1 MKRGHLVATALPAIL
16 LASTAHAVRQ
26 PDYLD
31 ERPLETATGGKGR
44 FHRAGTYTTPASAK
58 ASFDRFR
65 AAHGSW
71 KALWDGDTAV
81 PTRIFGEGIA
91 APGSMADGAI
101 AEAAAKRLLAEQ
113 IDLLAPGA
121 SASDFVV
128 IGNLVRGGVR
138 TVSFGQRWN
147 GLEVVSSSVR
157 FMFKHDRIASI
168 ASTATP
174 HISAT
179 MPASLASAS
188 TAESKAQGWVDAA
201 YGATPTVLGSS
212 RTALLLPIHRERG
225 AALEHRVVLPVT
237 VDLASPRGKWIVYVD
252 AATAEP
258 VARRQTLMFA
268 SGTVRYRVPPRH
280 PEGGYEDF
288 VAQFTNHQ
296 ADGSP
301 VTSDIAGL
309 FSWTGAAAATVA
321 PGLAGPYAR
330 IFNEA
335 GANVTGSLNVAP
347 DGSAVWDRSSVEFED
362 AQLASYIHANVAKQ
376 FGKDNMDPDLGWL
389 FQQIPVHPNE
399 DSTCN
404 AYSNLDDIHF
414 FRAGDGCENTAR
426 LADVVYHEFGH
437 SIHGQS
443 EVPGTDF
450 DGAMSEGVSD
460 VYAALITGDP
470 AMGLGFFSPTQ
481 PLRHI
486 DPPDKEWTWPDDST
500 GQVHN
505 DGHIISGAF
514 WDLRKALIAQ
524 LGEQEGK
531 DLLHEMYYAAISRA
545 DDMLSCYAEVLLA
558 DDDNGNIADGT
569 PHQCAIDQAFA
580 LHGLAEGAA
589 AQLGAVAP
597 PSVENLTLTLQQLED
612 TGGDCPGPQIA
623 AAHVEWHLRS
633 EPGTGGWVDF
643 TEGGTT
649 FAATIPDQPDG
660 TVIQYQVVAEMTDG
674 SSRTLPQNAAD
685 PWYELYVG
693 PVDEIYCTDFEADPV
708 AGGWLYGGGWSW
720 GDATAPAGSDDP
732 ATAYSGTKVL
742 GQVLGGNYEN
752 NGTFTVRSPEIDV
765 AGYETIRLQYRRW
778 LNVEDAEYDHAQII
792 VEGSTAPVPVWTNL
806 RTEQGSTNHRDREWR
821 FQDVDLT
828 GFGADGTLTVTF
840 HLDSD
845 QGLEFGGW
853 TIDDF
858 CIVTQGAPAPECGDG
873 EIDVDTEECDDGNLA
888 DGDDCSSLCELPG
901 GGGGGC
907 CSTSRDRG
915 IAGPLLLAFGTAL
928 FVVRRRRRR

>member
-1 MKRGHLVATALPAIL
+1 MAMKRGHLVATALPAIL

-44 FHRAGTYTTPASAK
+44 YHRSPTYTTPASAK
-58 ASFDRFR
+58 AAFAAFR
-65 AAHGSW
+65 ATYGSW
-71 KALWDGDTAV
+71 KAIWDGDTAV
-81 PTRIFGEGIA
+81 PTRVFGEGIA
-91 APGSMADGAI
+91 APGSMSDGAA
-101 AEAAAKRLLAEQ
+101 AERVAERLLAEQ
-113 IDLLAPGA
+113 IDLLAPGSA
-121 SASDFVV
+121 ASDFVV

-138 TVSFGQRWN
+138 TVSYGQRWN
-147 GLEVVSSSVR
+147 GLEVVGGSVR
-157 FMFKHDRIASI
+157 FMFKHDRLVSI

-174 HISAT
+174 HIAAT
-179 MPASLASAS
+179 MPSSLASAS

-237 VDLASPRGKWIVYVD
+237 VDLTSPRGQWTVYVD

-258 VARRQTLMFA
+258 VARRQRLMFA
-268 SGTVRYRVPPRH
+268 EGTVRYHVPPRH

-288 VAQFTNHQ
+288 VAMFTTHNI
-296 ADGSP
+296 DGTAA
-301 VTSDIAGL
+301 TSDITGL
-309 FSWTGAAAATVA
+309 VAWAGAAAGTVS

-335 GANVTGSLNVAP
+335 GANVTGSFSVAVG
-347 DGSAVWDRSSVEFED
+347 GSGVWDRSTVEFED
-362 AQLASYIHANVAKQ
+362 AQLASFIHANIAKQ
-376 FGKDNMDPDLGWL
+376 FGKDNMDPELAWL

-399 DSTCN
+399 GSTCN

-414 FRAGDGCENTAR
+414 FQAGDGCENTAR

-443 EVPGTDF
+443 EVAGTNF

-514 WDLRKALIAQ
+514 WDLRKALIAEH
-524 LGEQEGK
+524 GEQTGK
-531 DLLHEMYYAAISRA
+531 DLIHEMYYAAISRA
-545 DDMLSCYAEVLLA
+545 DDMHTCYAEVLLA

-569 PHQCAIDQAFA
+569 PNQCAIDQAFA
-580 LHGLAEGAA
+580 LHGLADGAA
-589 AQLGAVAP
+589 AQLGVVAP
-597 PSVENLTLTLQQLED
+597 PAVDDLTLTLTQLED
-612 TGGDCPGPQIA
+612 TGGDCPGPQIQ
-623 AAHVEWHLRS
+623 AAHVVWHLRS

-643 TEGGTT
+643 TDGGAT
-649 FAATIPDQPDG
+649 FAATIPEQPDN
-660 TVIQYQVVAEMTDG
+660 TVVQYQVVADMTDG

-693 PVDEIYCTDFEADPV
+693 PVAEIYCTDFETDPV
-708 AGGWLYGGGWSW
+708 AEGWLYGAGWQW
-720 GDATAPAGSDDP
+720 GDAVAGTEDPGTAH
-732 ATAYSGTKVL
+732 SGTKVL
-742 GQVLGGNYEN
+742 GQVLGGNYDA
-752 NGTFTVRSPEIDV
+752 NGTFEVRSPEIDV
-765 AGYETIRLQYRRW
+765 SGHETVRLQYRRW
-778 LNVEDAEYDHAQII
+778 LNVEDGTYDHAQIV
-792 VEGSTAPVPVWTNL
+792 VEGATSPVPVWSNL
-806 RTEQGSTNHRDREWR
+806 TTDSESTHHRDREWR
-821 FQDVDLT
+821 FHDVDLT
-828 GFGADGTLTVTF
+828 GFGTDGTLTVTF

-858 CIVTQGAPAPECGDG
+858 CIVTQGAAPPVCEDGVIDPETGECVEDPGDG
-873 EIDVDTEECDDGNLA
+873 
-888 DGDDCSSLCELPG
+888 GD
-901 GGGGGC
+901 GGC
-907 CSTSRDRG
+907 CSTGRDRNG
-915 IAGPLLLAFGTAL
+915 AGPILLALGTAAFL
-928 FVVRRRRRR
+928 VRRRRRR